1 MHPTEIRDVLKTFK
15 IIVDSR
21 EQPNERALKRYKAF
35 GCSWERQKLDYGDY
49 SAAVYD
55 PDKGCDVYFD
65 NLFVVERKMS
75 IDELCQCYTHDRDRF
90 VREFERADRD
100 GAKVYLLVE
109 DATWERF
116 YAGKYRS
123 RMQPQSLIGS
133 TLAWLARYKCQVVF
147 CRQETSGK
155 LIHDILYREVREWL
169 ERKCEDGS

>member
-1 MHPTEIRDVLKTFK
+1 M
-15 IIVDSR
+15 
-21 EQPNERALKRYKAF
+21 
-35 GCSWERQKLDYGDY
+35 
-49 SAAVYD
+49 
-55 PDKGCDVYFD
+55 YFD
-65 NLFVVERKMS
+65 NLFVIERKMS

-100 GAKVYLLVE
+100 GAKIYLLVE

-169 ERKCEDGS
+169 ERKCEDGG